1 VALTLAKS
9 DGCFEWL
16 SRWLS
21 YPIEDYGYKALCKG
35 TQAHVMGLSSD
46 FHTSKGAKKIFFAA
60 FRGKIILE
68 LVDTVGFQ
76 VMSMFIDLTLIFG
89 YLIYVFGPY
98 MALNLVATALA
109 YLYITSKLTALANG
123 TREER
128 SMCYVKE
135 WEVLQSTISN
145 WEIATVSLLGISSI
159 LV

>member
-1 VALTLAKS
+1 M
-9 DGCFEWL
+9 
-16 SRWLS
+16 R
-21 YPIEDYGYKALCKG
+21 
-35 TQAHVMGLSSD
+35 LSSD

-60 FRGKIILE
+60 YRGKNILE
-68 LVDTVGFQ
+68 LVDTVGFR

-109 YLYITSKLTALANG
+109 YLYITSKLTVLANG
-123 TREER
+123 TLEER
-128 SMCYVKE
+128 NMCYVKE

-145 WEIATVSLLGISSI
+145 WEIAVVSTSGISFI